1 MSDGFTFSVLGRSIT
16 LLNNWIEPRL
26 AVAYFAWMVVAFI
39 GLMQVAA
46 GRWQRPTWRWL
57 PERWAVPVGALL
69 WGGALL
75 AFFLT
80 NRRWVRAPGPAT
92 AETAILLAAAY
103 VVALVLTRLL
113 AWGGTRVR

>member
-1 MSDGFTFSVLGRSIT
+1 MLDGFTFSLFGRSIT

-26 AVAYFAWMVVAFI
+26 AVAYFAWMVIAFI

-46 GRWQRPTWRWL
+46 GRWHRPELRWL
-57 PERWAVPVGALL
+57 PERLAVPLGALL

-80 NRRWVRAPGPAT
+80 NQRWLRAPGPAT

-103 VVALVLTRLL
+103 LVALLLTRLL
-113 AWGGTRVR
+113 AWGGTRAR